1 MRLPFSRVSIMRAT
15 LLLPTLA
22 LVSASLALTTAI
34 AGAEAIAPDSDLG
47 RLQGRWTA
55 RAGAKHEVRVVLAVQ
70 GRRVDASIATPQGIR
85 FQVHGEVKVDETTS
99 PRQLDWVKFTGA
111 DQQDFPGIP
120 GIYKLDRDTFT
131 VCNGGLNGTRPTEF
145 KAGDG
150 LLAEVVVFKREPE
163 PVASKTKSVSVKPRN
178 ETARK

>member
-1 MRLPFSRVSIMRAT
+1 MRAT
-15 LLLPTLA
+15 FVLLPGLA
-22 LVSASLALTTAI
+22 LLSASLAWTSAL

-55 RAGAKHEVRVVLAVQ
+55 RAGAKHEVRVVLAVR

-85 FQVHGEVKVDETTS
+85 FQVHGELKVDQTTS

-111 DQQDFPGIP
+111 DQQEFPEIP
-120 GIYKLDRDTFT
+120 AIYKLDRDTFI

-145 KAGDG
+145 KSGDG

-163 PVASKTKSVSVKPRN
+163 PIASKTKSISQKPT
-178 ETARK
+178 EGSARK

>member
-1 MRLPFSRVSIMRAT
+1 MRAT

-22 LVSASLALTTAI
+22 FVSASLAATTALT
-34 AGAEAIAPDSDLG
+34 GAEAITPDSDLG

-85 FQVHGEVKVDETTS
+85 LQVHGEVKVDQTTS

-111 DQQDFPGIP
+111 DQQEFPGIP
-120 GIYKLDRDTFT
+120 AIYKLDRDTFI
-131 VCNGGLNGTRPTEF
+131 VCNGGLDGPRPTEF
-145 KAGDG
+145 KSGDG

-163 PVASKTKSVSVKPRN
+163 PAPSKTKSASLKPRAG
-178 ETARK
+178 TARK